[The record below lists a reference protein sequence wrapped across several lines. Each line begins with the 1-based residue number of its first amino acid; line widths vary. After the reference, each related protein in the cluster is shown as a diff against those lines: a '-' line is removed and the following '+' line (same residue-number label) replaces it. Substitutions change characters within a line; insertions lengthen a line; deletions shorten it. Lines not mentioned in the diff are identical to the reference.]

1 MNQSLRNRIVQLLMP
16 YQPVRIGVFG
26 SFARKENMPE
36 SDLDILIS
44 FKNKISLFKLVQ
56 IQQELSDDL
65 GVSVDLITENSLK
78 NQALKNSIIEDL
90 IPIYG

>member
-56 IQQELSDDL
+56 IQQKLSDDL

>member
-56 IQQELSDDL
+56 IQQELSDNL